1 MIRWFYFEYSFIQ
14 ILQVDVWP
22 FQCVHASILKFA
34 GRYEFNTMIYDCCS
48 KCSFPAFTACARNR
62 KRKNLPDW
70 MCPSEGLHCIV
81 GCVNKHKPVVRIKT
95 VGTRVKTVETGVKPE
110 EHSRQ
115 KVLWRNVKK
124 PVLGRCEKVDSENG
138 NQCIRK
144 VCVPLKLKP

>member
-1 MIRWFYFEYSFIQ
+1 MIRWFYFKYSVIQ

-22 FQCVHASILKFA
+22 FQCGHASILKFA

-81 GCVNKHKPVVRIKT
+81 GCVNRHKPVDRIKT
-95 VGTRVKTVETGVKPE
+95 VQTRVKPVRPVLV
-110 EHSRQ
+110 HSRQ
-115 KVLWRNVKK
+115 KVLWRTAKK
-124 PVLGRCEKVDSENG
+124 PVLGRCEKMDFENG

-144 VCVPLKLKP
+144 VCVPLKLMP